1 MRFNLKDFR
10 QSHSLFQSDMAELL
24 NLNQSNISRAEIRGY
39 LELSYPQ
46 LNALYNKYGREDVDS
61 FMLPD
66 PVSIGASNNT
76 NEGDGNQDNRVY
88 AYDLASLDLIKKQSE
103 ALMKLAEKQNEQ
115 TDRLITL
122 LEKISEKL

>member
-24 NLNQSNISRAEIRGY
+24 NINQSNISRAEIRGY

-103 ALMKLAEKQNEQ
+103 ALMRLAEKQNEQ

>member
-103 ALMKLAEKQNEQ
+103 ALMRLAEKQNEQ